1 MKKIKVLLF
10 SAAVL
15 FSVQSFAQN
24 PAKGKV
30 GATINKVGNKTA
42 EIAVKGVSDVGDKEY
57 KGKVAPGG
65 ETIYIN
71 KHSKY
76 FYVNNKG
83 KKVYVSKSKLKD
95 APKK

>member
-1 MKKIKVLLF
+1 MKKIKVLLL
-10 SAAVL
+10 SATML
-15 FSVQSFAQN
+15 FAVQSFAQN
-24 PAKGKV
+24 TAKGKV

-42 EIAVKGVSDVGDKEY
+42 ELAVKGVSTVGDKEY

-76 FYVNNKG
+76 FYVNKKG
-83 KKVYVSKSKLKD
+83 KKVYVAKAKLKN
-95 APKK
+95 APVK

>member
-42 EIAVKGVSDVGDKEY
+42 ELAVKGVSAVGDKVYE
-57 KGKVAPGG
+57 GKVAPGG
-65 ETIYIN
+65 EVVYIN
-71 KHSKY
+71 KNSKY
-76 FYVNNKG
+76 YYVNKKG
-83 KKVYVSKSKLKD
+83 KKVYVAKMKLKD
-95 APKK
+95 APSK